1 MSILAKIF
9 GGGVG
14 EVVDKL
20 AGAADRFITTDTER
34 AQLRLEFEKVLQAR
48 DSETEQTLRAELG
61 AQERIL
67 IAELQQDDHYTKRAR
82 PTVVYFGLGVIGF
95 NYCLTP
101 VIAWL
106 VGTAPPAMNLPDEF
120 WWAWGGVT
128 GLYSW
133 NRSQD
138 KRNARGSAIDITTG
152 KPMGAVSAVKSRL
165 LGES

>member
-20 AGAADRFITTDTER
+20 AGAADRFITTDAER

-67 IAELQQDDHYTKRAR
+67 IAELQQDDNYTKRAR

-95 NYCLTP
+95 NFCLIPTL
-101 VIAWL
+101 AWL
-106 VGTAPPAMNLPDEF
+106 LGTAPPAMNLPDEF
-120 WWAWGGVT
+120 WYAWGGVT
-128 GLYSW
+128 GLYAYA
-133 NRSQD
+133 RSGE
-138 KRNARGSAIDITTG
+138 KSNARGSAVDITTG
-152 KPMGAVSAVKSRL
+152 KPMGIVAAAKSRL
-165 LGES
+165 LGER